1 MHKSEIE
8 LGRLAYSVADAA
20 SMLGISRHLLYD
32 AIRNG
37 EIIPKRCG
45 TRTLIIADRL
55 RAYLDG
61 LPDGI
66 DPQRSPNAR
75 RSPARVQKQKAGI
88 SGDKQGLAPT
98 YTARAGQRASKR
110 VADAHQR

>member
-8 LGRLAYSVADAA
+8 LERLAYGVVDAA
-20 SMLGISRHLLYD
+20 AILGISKHLLYD
-32 AIRNG
+32 AIRKG
-37 EIIPKRCG
+37 DIVPKRCG
-45 TRTLIIADRL
+45 SRTLITADRL

-66 DPQRSPNAR
+66 DPDRSPNAR
-75 RSPARVQKQKAGI
+75 RSPARMQKQKAGI

-98 YTARAGQRASKR
+98 DTARAGRRAS
-110 VADAHQR
+110 Q